1 MKLGEKEVSIMNKYW
16 LISTSQQNFD
26 IDRKN
31 DFRVQGFHHRIRRT
45 VEKIQPGDKLVTYIT
60 RLQKIGAICEATSK
74 CYFDDK
80 TKIWSEDNEI
90 WPHRFETR
98 PLLVLEDDELL
109 DVKKIINSLTFITPE
124 QKSVNWGLAFHQS
137 LRTIPAEDFELIES
151 EMRKMRIA
159 TQPSLIEGMFKIFI
173 DREDEIK
180 SEIMDLPLESN
191 SLHDRIGEMLE
202 TIGSRMGFNTYTRH
216 KITPEHAV
224 ELDVAWLRGKNPEVA
239 IEIQIGGNIVEA
251 KDRLAQARKF
261 NYRKVIMVIEEAQL
275 PRLNSIVKFD
285 ELIDWMDAWSIPA
298 VFKLYSTG
306 MSFLGLYERMIESR
320 YKKKTEV
327 EFVKN

>member
-1 MKLGEKEVSIMNKYW
+1 M
-16 LISTSQQNFD
+16 TSQQNFELD
-26 IDRKN
+26 KKT
-31 DFRVQGFHHRIRRT
+31 DFHIQGFHHRVRRT
-45 VEKIQPGDKLVTYIT
+45 VEKIETGDKLVTYIT
-60 RLQKIGAICEATSK
+60 RLQKIGAICEATSE

-90 WPHRFETR
+90 WPYRFKTR

-137 LRTIPAEDFELIES
+137 LRSIPAEDFELIES
-151 EMRKMRIA
+151 EIRKIKTTA
-159 TQPSLIEGMFKIFI
+159 TTLIPAELLS
-173 DREDEIK
+173 EDK
-180 SEIMDLPLESN
+180 AKQSIMELPLESK
-191 SLHDRIGEMLE
+191 SLHDRIGETLE

-216 KITPEHAV
+216 KVTPEHAV
-224 ELDVAWLRGKNPEVA
+224 ELDVAWHRGKNPEVA

-251 KDRLAQARKF
+251 KDKLAQARKF
-261 NYRKVIMVIEEAQL
+261 NYRKVIMVIEESQL
-275 PRLNSIVKFD
+275 PRLNAIVKFD

-298 VFKLYSTG
+298 VYRLYTTG
-306 MSFLGLYERMIESR
+306 VSFLSLYEHLIESR

-327 EFVKN
+327 EFIKE